1 MPYGSG
7 QMELTMRIAMQVLK
21 RAARPALF
29 VAALTMLAPAAQAEN
44 KPSPGALA
52 AAHEL
57 VTVMGASNAFNPL
70 IAGVVENAKLLY
82 LQQNPALSKD
92 LNEIAAKMRTDLAPR
107 FTELTNEMAR
117 LYATEFSEQELKEI
131 LAFYKSPVGEKLLTQ
146 QPQIGDR
153 SMKFAQDW
161 ANKLSETVIAKMRV
175 ELKKRGHQL

>member
-7 QMELTMRIAMQVLK
+7 QMELSMRIAMQVLK

-82 LQQNPALSKD
+82 LQQNPALSKLLND
-92 LNEIAAKMRTDLAPR
+92 LAEKMRTGLAVFP
-107 FTELTNEMAR
+107 FGVANDVGR
-117 LYATEFSEQELKEI
+117 LYAIQFSWLELKAI
-131 LAFYKSPVGEKLLTQ
+131 LAF
-146 QPQIGDR
+146 
-153 SMKFAQDW
+153 
-161 ANKLSETVIAKMRV
+161 
-175 ELKKRGHQL
+175 